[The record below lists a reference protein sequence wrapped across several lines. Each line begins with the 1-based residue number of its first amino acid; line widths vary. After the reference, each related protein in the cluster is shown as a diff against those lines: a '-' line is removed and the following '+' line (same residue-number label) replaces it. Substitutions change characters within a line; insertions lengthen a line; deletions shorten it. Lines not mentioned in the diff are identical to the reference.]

1 MRSKDYKG
9 AQVSIVQGDLV
20 AERADVV
27 VADDGPV
34 WRSGIHGEMVA
45 LERAYLAPLELGI
58 TQGARTFAYPSIS
71 TGANGF
77 PVDRAAYVALMTI
90 FRFIDENPGKVG
102 SVRIVLFDDATY
114 AIYDS
119 IFQKVVR
126 TQLGTGH
133 EG

>member
-9 AQVSIVQGDLV
+9 AQVTIVQGELG
-20 AERADVV
+20 AENADVV
-27 VADDGPV
+27 VTDEGPV
-34 WRSGIHGEMVA
+34 WRSGLYGEMVA
-45 LERAYLAPLELGI
+45 LERAYWAPLELGI
-58 TQGARTFAYPSIS
+58 ASGARTFAYPSIS

-90 FRFIDENPGKVG
+90 FRFIDENPGKLD
-102 SVRIVLFDDATY
+102 SVRIVLTDDATF
-114 AIYDS
+114 ATFDT

-126 TQLGTGH
+126 TQLGSGH